1 MGIERHARI
10 VRAENATGLTRR
22 AGSAKPATMRANVPL
37 LALAAVA
44 PCVAHAAP
52 LYEARVIVTGTDAR
66 SRPDGFARAL
76 AQVLA
81 KVAGNPALATDPR
94 VAALAPAAPG
104 FVQNFAYLDR
114 MSDMPRRDE
123 QGTRD
128 RPYDLIVAFDPGMMD
143 AVLAGLGEAPWRGER
158 PLLWTRVQVRRGD
171 VEFPLTADADQD
183 ERQRGALL
191 AAGERFGLPVGLP
204 PSDRLAAPAPP
215 GAVPVSGTLTWSDAD
230 AGWVA
235 EWRMSWHGRE
245 HTWGTRGTGFD
256 AAFRDLVGGAARV
269 LSGAS
274 G

>member
-1 MGIERHARI
+1 
-10 VRAENATGLTRR
+10 
-22 AGSAKPATMRANVPL
+22 MRASVPL
-37 LALAAVA
+37 LALAVIA
-44 PCVAHAAP
+44 PCAVQAAS
-52 LYEARVIVTGTDAR
+52 LYEARVIVTGTDNR

-81 KVAGNPALATDPR
+81 KIAGNPALTTDPR

-104 FVQNFAYLDR
+104 FIKTFAYLDR

-128 RPYDLIVAFDPGMMD
+128 RPYDLIVSFDPGMVD
-143 AVLAGLGEAPWRGER
+143 AALAGLGETPWRGER
-158 PLLWTRVQVRRGD
+158 PLLWVRVQVRRGD
-171 VEFPLTADADQD
+171 AEFPLTADADQD

-191 AAGERFGLPVGLP
+191 AAGERFGLPIGLP

-215 GAVPVSGTLTWSDAD
+215 GAVLVSGTLTWSDVD

-235 EWRMSWHGRE
+235 EWRATWRGRE
-245 HTWGTRGTGFD
+245 HSWGARGTSFD

-269 LSGAS
+269 LSGA
-274 G
+274 GG